1 MGMITR
7 AGLAVLALALPA
19 QAAQAE
25 VMDTLAR
32 MQAAAAAR
40 GDVVEAVIDEADLSV
55 KVTMADGNSVTM
67 SPDNLDRVLEG
78 LASDAEK
85 DAEVAAFVGQM
96 GSLQVNEGPKVTKQT
111 LADMRLVVSAS
122 DLYSGT
128 ETADIKLWRGD
139 IAPGLA
145 EYLVLDSAGSVSYL
159 SSADVGDSGLS
170 GEALR
175 AKAAE
180 ALAAMRPRAQ
190 VEVLSEAP
198 WISGIVLDGFY
209 ECSLMSLPEFWED
222 LTAQNGPIGAA
233 CPARGQL
240 YVFGR
245 DDAEAVGLMRGF
257 IDNKAAEFSYPVST
271 ALYGWDGTGWQVL
284 E

>member
-1 MGMITR
+1 MSMIAR
-7 AGLAVLALALPA
+7 AGVAVVTLALP
-19 QAAQAE
+19 AQAE

-55 KVTMADGNSVTM
+55 KVTMAGGNTVTM

-96 GSLQVNEGPKVTKQT
+96 GSWQGNEGPKVTDQT
-111 LADMRLVVSAS
+111 LADMRLVVAAS

-180 ALAAMRPRAQ
+180 ALAAMRPRIKI
-190 VEVLSEAP
+190 EVLSEAP
-198 WISGIVLDGFY
+198 WIAGIVLDGFY
-209 ECSLMSLPEFWED
+209 ECSLMALPQLWDD
-222 LTAQNGPIGAA
+222 LAAQYGPIAAA

-245 DDAEAVGLMRGF
+245 EDAEAVGLMRGF
-257 IDNKAAEFSYPVST
+257 IDDKVAEFSYPVST
-271 ALYGWDGTGWQVL
+271 ALYGWEGTGWQML
-284 E
+284 Q